1 MDNLMEWLNRLLEEM
16 LEDLHFCFVTSQP
29 SQGRA
34 TQNTRCMKNKAR
46 NQMLT
51 GWNNLCRRGKE
62 HAIIRTRPI
71 LEEAIGELCNTISAE
86 TLVIADLGC
95 ASGPNAF
102 RVISE
107 IIASVEG
114 HYIRSGLCPPEIQY
128 FLNDLPGNDFNS
140 LFRSPYLYERRTSDQ
155 EVVGC
160 LPLYVVGLPGSFYGR
175 LFPLKSVHLFYSS
188 YSLHWLSQV
197 PRGLEDL
204 ESNIYITEESSPNS
218 WKVYLEQYERDFS
231 RFLKLRSKELFFGGR
246 MILTSL
252 GRGNP
257 PTCGEN
263 THLWRLLSDALRDM
277 AFEGIIQWDKL
288 KAFKLPIYF
297 PLMEEVKAVVEKEG
311 SLSIEKVHTF
321 ESNWDPLDESNEDFV
336 LDEVSSG
343 QHVASCIRAVVEP
356 LLSNQFGDG
365 IIDDLFSRL
374 AKNVA
379 KHMLKGKPKYLVFV
393 LLLKLKG

>member
-1 MDNLMEWLNRLLEEM
+1 MNVEQVFHMMEGGGKNSYATNSRL
-16 LEDLHFCFVTSQP
+16 Q
-29 SQGRA
+29 
-34 TQNTRCMKNKAR
+34 
-46 NQMLT
+46 
-51 GWNNLCRRGKE
+51 E

-114 HYIRSGLCPPEIQY
+114 HYIRSGRCPPEIQY

-197 PRGLEDL
+197 PQGLEDL
-204 ESNIYITEESSPNS
+204 ESNMYVTEESSPLS
-218 WKVYLEQYERDFS
+218 WKIYLEQYERDFS

-246 MILTSL
+246 MIFTSL

-343 QHVASCIRAVVEP
+343 QNVATSIRAVIEP

>member
-1 MDNLMEWLNRLLEEM
+1 M
-16 LEDLHFCFVTSQP
+16 
-29 SQGRA
+29 
-34 TQNTRCMKNKAR
+34 QNAGCMKK
-46 NQMLT
+46 T
-51 GWNNLCRRGKE
+51 K
-62 HAIIRTRPI
+62 HAIKCCLVEQVVPKRKGEKLTT
-71 LEEAIGELCNTISAE
+71 AINKSKSSPVVQAR
-86 TLVIADLGC
+86 DLGC

-114 HYIRSGLCPPEIQY
+114 HYIRSGRCPQEIQY

-140 LFRSPYLYERRTSDQ
+140 LFRSPYLHERRAWDQ
-155 EVVGC
+155 EGVGC

-175 LFPLKSVHLFYSS
+175 LFPLKSAHPFYSS

-197 PRGLEDL
+197 PQGLEDL
-204 ESNIYITEESSPNS
+204 ESNTYVTEESSPLS
-218 WKVYLEQYERDFS
+218 WKIYLEQYERDFS
-231 RFLKLRSKELFFGGR
+231 SFLKLRSKELFFGGR

-252 GRGNP
+252 GRRKP

-288 KAFKLPIYF
+288 KAFKLPHYV
-297 PLMEEVKAVVEKEG
+297 PLMEEVPAVVEKEG
-311 SLSIEKVHTF
+311 SLCIEKVHTF

-343 QHVASCIRAVVEP
+343 QNVAAMIRPVVEP
-356 LLSNQFGDG
+356 LLTNHFGDG
-365 IIDDLFSRL
+365 IIDDLFSRF

-379 KHMLKGKPKYLVFV
+379 RHMLKGKPKLLVFV